1 MSQTTSSFNSASAT
15 WEEHRSAFFKA
26 IRQGDMQTLDTVL
39 TKYPEA
45 VSWQDQKGQ
54 RPLHLAFEN
63 KNHDVFVYLLEN
75 KSDPNQESPEASGWK
90 RFFSEG
96 YSYSILQKAIFKGDK
111 SYIMPL
117 LQHGADTRFSSGQG
131 APRDIRYEIDDLL
144 KRADRIRAEFEA
156 AQKNPAA
163 FAAPAP
169 QAVTAAD
176 NPQEIEVLKPVRMKN
191 RSHAQTP

>member
-1 MSQTTSSFNSASAT
+1 MSQTTPSFNSASAT
-15 WEEHRSAFFKA
+15 WEDHRSTFFNALKNA
-26 IRQGDMQTLDTVL
+26 DIPTIESVL
-39 TKYPEA
+39 KKYPEA
-45 VSWQDQKGQ
+45 VEWQDQKGQ

-63 KNHDVFVYLLEN
+63 NNLDVFVYLLEN
-75 KSDPNQESPEASGWK
+75 KASPDQQSPHGSALK
-90 RFFSEG
+90 RFFAGDVSHP
-96 YSYSILQKAIFKGDK
+96 ILQKCIDRGDK
-111 SYIMPL
+111 SYIIPL
-117 LQHGADTRFSSGQG
+117 LQHGAEAQYSSGQG